1 VTLRPS
7 IQRGEAPI
15 LPQRGGGERVRSQ
28 PADRR
33 SRLLKQ
39 SADLATADVSAREA
53 MRWGLDLVCADLGW
67 PFGRVLIVDRA
78 ERELVSTG
86 IWHDDAPERHRA
98 FVEAFDEARFSED
111 VGLPGVVASEGR
123 AVSTDV
129 MDPRINPRGRELGIA
144 CALTFAVALPILS
157 DQGVEGVIEAM
168 GPNRVDVGEELLELF
183 THVGLQVGR
192 VIERDR
198 SRRLL
203 RDAER
208 LAELGPWSWD
218 VERDELHCA
227 PELFTLHGVQ
237 PRVAADGDGQ
247 FERTPREAWMALLPA
262 AERRAIDAFSQ
273 RILAT
278 GRSDEIEYHVKRGRA
293 TRWLRLYAIVAERSG
308 DRVVRV
314 AGYAQDVT
322 ARHRTEERR
331 RRAQLDLAREQRVLE
346 RIARGEPLEQTLSGL
361 CRHIERQ
368 YPGALCSVLL
378 LDRAAGVL
386 RHGAGPSLPDG
397 FSRVVDKVPVG
408 DGVGGCGTAAARGEI
423 VVVPDMTGD
432 PTMVAYLGVAAEFGL
447 ESVWSH
453 PLTKT
458 SGEVI
463 GTFAVYRDHRHTPS
477 RAEIRDVR
485 AAGNLASLAIE
496 RSRAEAALQTAA
508 NYDSL
513 TQLPNRPRFLE
524 LVEQRLAET
533 GRRVA
538 VMFLEVDRF
547 RLINDSL
554 GHLIGER
561 ILVDVAE
568 RLRHTVGDD
577 GIVARFGGNE
587 FTVLL
592 PDADEQTLEDVPDRA
607 MRALETPIWLDG
619 GEFFLAAN
627 LGIAI
632 ADGTVDAFSLV
643 RDADAAMAAARARG
657 PGRRQLYDRRLRAR
671 TIERLNRETE
681 LRRAIERGELVMRYQ
696 PVLDL
701 KQRTWSHV
709 EALVRWRH
717 PSRGL
722 LPPDEFI
729 PLAEE
734 TGLIIPLGASVLEMV
749 TAQAALWSA
758 TLPDVRIAANA
769 SVLQLADPSIASD
782 VIAMLTASH
791 LAPQTLML
799 EVTETALMEQ
809 LDAAR
814 AALAQLRSAGVGVM
828 IDDFGTGYSSLAR
841 LGELPITGVKLDRRF
856 TSGLGTDATMRRVL
870 RAIAELAGAYG
881 LDVVAEGIEDAGAL
895 ADVDALGCRFAQG
908 FYIGRPVPA
917 AVVQVLLAGSPELD
931 RF

>member
-1 VTLRPS
+1 M
-7 IQRGEAPI
+7 
-15 LPQRGGGERVRSQ
+15 PQRGGGERVRRQ
-28 PADRR
+28 PAERR
-33 SRLLKQ
+33 SPVTRLLKQ

-53 MRWGLDLVCADLGW
+53 MRWGLDLVCAHLGW

-78 ERELVSTG
+78 ARELVSTG

-98 FVEAFDEARFSED
+98 FVEAFDEARFGED
-111 VGLPGVVASEGR
+111 VGLPGVVAREGR
-123 AVSTDV
+123 AISTDV
-129 MDPRINPRGRELGIA
+129 MDPRINARGRELGIA
-144 CALTFAVALPILS
+144 CALRFAVDLPILS
-157 DQGVEGVIEAM
+157 DRGVEGVIEAM
-168 GPNRVDVGEELLELF
+168 GPNRVEVGEELLELF
-183 THVGLQVGR
+183 TQVGLQVGR

-198 SRRLL
+198 ARRLL

-227 PELFTLHGVQ
+227 PELLTLHGVQ
-237 PRVAADGDGQ
+237 PHAPADGGGQ
-247 FERTPREAWMALLPA
+247 FERVAREAWMAILPA
-262 AERRAIDAFSQ
+262 AERRAIDTFSQ

-293 TRWLRLYAIVAERSG
+293 TRWLRLYATVAERSG

-346 RIARGEPLEQTLSGL
+346 RIARGEPLEQTLNRL

-386 RHGAGPSLPDG
+386 RHGAGPSLPAG
-397 FSRVVDKVPVG
+397 FDRYVDEIPVG
-408 DGVGGCGTAAARGEI
+408 EGMGACGTAAARGEI
-423 VVVPDMTGD
+423 VVITDIREDSPLT
-432 PTMVAYLGVAAEFGL
+432 AELGVAIEYGFAA
-447 ESVWSH
+447 VWSH
-453 PLTKT
+453 PLAKT
-458 SGEVI
+458 TGEVL
-463 GTFAVYRDHRHTPS
+463 GTFALYRTDPHTPS

-496 RSRAEAALQTAA
+496 RSRAEAALHAAA

-513 TQLPNRPRFLE
+513 TQLPNRARFLE
-524 LVEQRLAET
+524 LVEQRLAQP

-547 RLINDSL
+547 KVINDSL

-568 RLRHTVGDD
+568 RLRQAVGDD

-592 PDADEQTLEDVPDRA
+592 TDADARTLEDVPDRA
-607 MRALETPIWLDG
+607 MRTLETPIWLDG
-619 GEFFLAAN
+619 GEFFLTAN
-627 LGIAI
+627 LGVAI
-632 ADGTVDAFSLV
+632 GDATLDAFSLV

-701 KQRTWSHV
+701 QERSWSHV

-734 TGLIIPLGASVLEMV
+734 TGLIVPLGASVLGMV
-749 TAQAALWSA
+749 TAQAAQWSA

-769 SVLQLADPSIASD
+769 SVLQLAAPTIAAD
-782 VIAMLTASH
+782 VIAMLSRCGAVAAD
-791 LAPQTLML
+791 AP
-799 EVTETALMEQ
+799 
-809 LDAAR
+809 AR
-814 AALAQLRSAGVGVM
+814 G
-828 IDDFGTGYSSLAR
+828 
-841 LGELPITGVKLDRRF
+841 DR
-856 TSGLGTDATMRRVL
+856 D
-870 RAIAELAGAYG
+870 GA
-881 LDVVAEGIEDAGAL
+881 DAGA
-895 ADVDALGCRFAQG
+895 RQ
-908 FYIGRPVPA
+908 RPGGARRSCGQPA
-917 AVVQVLLAGSPELD
+917 SA
-931 RF
+931 